1 MQNLDDFPTTS
12 CKVVYEIQQKCVCHN
27 YYDHQS
33 TDLLTHLLL
42 LITVK
47 WELWQKPSSAA
58 TSQLQT
64 EQSASFKRNVHGKV
78 VHPSY
83 DNCKPLGMSCDRHLA
98 KIPKCSRLAVA

>member
-47 WELWQKPSSAA
+47 WEL
-58 TSQLQT
+58 
-64 EQSASFKRNVHGKV
+64 
-78 VHPSY
+78 
-83 DNCKPLGMSCDRHLA
+83 
-98 KIPKCSRLAVA
+98 